1 MTIQLITLLP
11 EGCDGWSNEK
21 YPIGQ
26 YEVNR
31 NGEILGPDCST
42 TSRHWITQNIKVIS
56 RFIEIHQ
63 KRIQEKKNEDFSSTD
78 GMTVQTGNQKVTLL
92 D

>member
-1 MTIQLITLLP
+1 MVGVMKNI
-11 EGCDGWSNEK
+11 
-21 YPIGQ
+21 Q

-63 KRIQEKKNEDFSSTD
+63 KRIQEKKNEDFLSTD